1 MKTNTQKYIFHV
13 HGMHCNACVLMTE
26 SELGDLPNIT
36 HAKSSLKNHSV
47 EVVGDFGIKTP
58 EQIAEELTVPLKS
71 LGYTVSVDRFDK
83 IIAGKLIANKW
94 SDFKIAIPIA
104 LGFAVL
110 FIILQKIGLVN
121 LVGGGN
127 VTYGT
132 AFMIGIIASLS
143 TCMAVVGGL
152 LLSMSATFAKE
163 GDPSNKLVASK
174 AKPQLLFH
182 GGRIVSFFILGGVI
196 GALGAVFTLSTSANF
211 ILSLIIGIVML
222 ILGINLLDV
231 FHWAKKLQPSM
242 PKFIANHAHGVSKF
256 NHTLTP
262 LLVGIATFFLPCGFT
277 QSMQLYTLTTGSFLT
292 GGLTMFSFA
301 LGTLPV
307 LALISFSSFSIKKS
321 SKAGIFFKSA
331 GLIVILFAL
340 FNLINSL
347 VVIGVIP
354 PIFNF

>member
-1 MKTNTQKYIFHV
+1 MNHKIYNFHV
-13 HGMHCNACVLMTE
+13 KGMHCNACVLIIE
-26 SELGDLPNIT
+26 SELNNYPGVV
-36 HAKSSLKNHSV
+36 HAKVFLGTNSI
-47 EVVGDFGIKTP
+47 EIMGDFNEKTDQ
-58 EQIAEELTVPLKS
+58 EIAKILSVPIEDN
-71 LGYTVSVDRFDK
+71 GYTLSLEK
-83 IIAGKLIANKW
+83 QSKNINW
-94 SDFKIAIPIA
+94 SDFKFAVPIA

-110 FIILQKIGLVN
+110 FVVLQKIGLVN

-132 AFMIGIIASLS
+132 AFVIGIIASFS

-152 LLSMSATFAKE
+152 VLSMSATFAKE
-163 GDPSNKLVASK
+163 GDRVI
-174 AKPQLLFH
+174 PQLMFH

-196 GALGAVFTLSTSANF
+196 GALGSAFTLNISATF

-231 FHWAKKLQPSM
+231 FPLAKKLQLSM
-242 PKFIANHAHGVSKF
+242 PKFIAKHAHGVSKL

-262 LLVGIATFFLPCGFT
+262 VLVGIATFFLPCGFT
-277 QSMQLYTLTTGSFLT
+277 QSMQLYTLTTGSFLE
-292 GGLTMFSFA
+292 GGLTMLVFA

-307 LALISFSSFSIKKS
+307 LALISFSSFSIQNS
-321 SKAGIFFKSA
+321 SKSGIFFKTA
-331 GLIVILFAL
+331 GLVVIMFAL

-347 VVIGVIP
+347 VVIGIIP